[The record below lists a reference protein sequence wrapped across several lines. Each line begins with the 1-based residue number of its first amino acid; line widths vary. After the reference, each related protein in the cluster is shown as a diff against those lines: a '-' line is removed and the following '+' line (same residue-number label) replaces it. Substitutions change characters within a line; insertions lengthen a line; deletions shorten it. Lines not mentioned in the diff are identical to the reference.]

1 MLKKLIGLGLVFGV
15 ATTVSALT
23 GGCSST
29 TTTVTDDAGPTTGKD
44 SGPGVDTGI
53 PDMGSDGGG
62 NCPVAITAMDI
73 AEVNPPKDGTQGSCT
88 DTELT
93 KVTGMFSD
101 ILKAV
106 SPTCASCLFTEA
118 NDMTNTQFF
127 VWADTM
133 HVNVSL
139 ENFGACMG
147 SSLSGGS
154 AACGKAAE
162 EIESCLEA
170 ACPRD
175 ASGATTCTD
184 ITDAD
189 CITAAVAGDCKQY
202 DDKQTTACGGAT
214 ALKAVFAKCF
224 DSMGSPDPGIKLLC
238 GGAAA
243 TDSGGGG

>member
-1 MLKKLIGLGLVFGV
+1 MLKKLIGLGFVFGV
-15 ATTVSALT
+15 ATTVSALAS
-23 GGCSST
+23 GCSST
-29 TTTVTDDAGPTTGKD
+29 TTTVNDEGGVTGDSGKPNPGTDSGTPPMDEAGP
-44 SGPGVDTGI
+44 
-53 PDMGSDGGG
+53 G

-73 AEVNPPKDGTQGSCT
+73 AEVNPPKDNTQGSCT

-106 SPTCASCLFTEA
+106 SPTCASCLFTEST
-118 NDMTNTQFF
+118 DMTNTQFF
-127 VWADTM
+127 VWADAM

-147 SSLSGGS
+147 SPLSGGS
-154 AACGKAAE
+154 PACGKAAE

-175 ASGATTCTD
+175 DMGATTCTD
-184 ITDAD
+184 ITDSD

-202 DDKQTTACGGAT
+202 DDKQTTDCGGAT
-214 ALKAVFAKCF
+214 ALKAVFGKCF
-224 DSMGSPDPGIKLLC
+224 DAMGSPDPGIKLLC
-238 GGAAA
+238 GGGAADA
-243 TDSGGGG
+243 AGGG